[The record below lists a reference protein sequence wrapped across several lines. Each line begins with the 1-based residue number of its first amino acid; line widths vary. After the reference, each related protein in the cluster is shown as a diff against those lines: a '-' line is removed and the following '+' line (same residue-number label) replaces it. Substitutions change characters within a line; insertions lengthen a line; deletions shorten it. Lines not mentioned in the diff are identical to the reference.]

1 MEANTMFTYILA
13 AKLFEG
19 FSVLRWNDRLR
30 PIEFNEMDRHALK
43 AAAAFIIGK
52 EIESESGIKLNWANI
67 IEPIIFDILRK
78 IATADIKSTV
88 SARIKNDPEI
98 YEELKKYILDIYKDP
113 NLGLDDD
120 FISKMRHYL
129 SSDTS
134 QNHPNSTEAK
144 ILRFAH
150 NYSTKREFDIIA
162 QFDTGTDLTQISH
175 EINNRLETDADLT
188 GATGLIYNSG
198 NNYDLFCRIERLRYQ
213 IRWGQT
219 PRVPATNVLGHS
231 MYVAILAYFLD
242 TKLTPSPTVATNN
255 FFAALFHDLPE
266 SFTRDI
272 ISPVKR
278 SSTKLDDYI
287 KNIEKEMCAEFI
299 LKKVNPK
306 WRNDMENLLTNHEEI
321 IVVCDKLA
329 AFMEAHM
336 SQLYGITSKHLE
348 QGKNHIKNIYGKHTL
363 KKADKTINIGDFFP
377 SGTQS

>member
-1 MEANTMFTYILA
+1 MFTYALA

-43 AAAAFIIGK
+43 SAVAFIIGK
-52 EIESESGIKLNWANI
+52 ETEASGKIKIDWLKI
-67 IEPIIFDILRK
+67 IEAIIFDLLRK

-88 SARIKNDPEI
+88 SAKIKNDSGI
-98 YEELKKYILDIYKDP
+98 YGELKKFILDVYKEP
-113 NLGLDDD
+113 VFGLSCD
-120 FISKMRHYL
+120 FISKMDCYFSGDGNL
-129 SSDTS
+129 GSSS
-134 QNHPNSTEAK
+134 IEAR

-150 NYSTKREFDIIA
+150 NYSTKREFDILA
-162 QFDTGTDLTQISH
+162 KFDTGTDLAQIAH
-175 EINNRLETDADLT
+175 EINNRLESGAELT
-188 GATGLIYNSG
+188 GAMDFIYNKG
-198 NNYDLFCRIERLRYQ
+198 DNYDLLCTIERLRYQ

-219 PRVPATNVLGHS
+219 PRVPTTNVLGHS
-231 MYVAILAYFLD
+231 MYVAILVYFLSAE
-242 TKLTPSPTVATNN
+242 PNG

-287 KNIEKEMCAEFI
+287 KKIEKEMCAEHV
-299 LKKVNPK
+299 LKKVNPA
-306 WRNDMENLLTNHEEI
+306 WRADMADLLGLKDSQSGEI
-321 IVVCDKLA
+321 IEICDKLA

-348 QGKNHIKNIYGKHTL
+348 QGKNTIKDMYSNYTL
-363 KKADKTINIGDFFP
+363 NGINIGGFF
-377 SGTQS
+377 TLDE